1 MLSCSLKGSALLFV
15 VPLYIN
21 AALQPFAAGTSC
33 NGSHY
38 QQLLDITA
46 AYMWYV
52 PETLS
57 TLPPQL
63 VVLCAS
69 AGGGYDD
76 ASHATRD
83 PCLEGAE
90 FDLPPLDGALWTV
103 RTASALGDHA
113 PSAAPFRLVL
123 GLPRTCVPVRPH
135 TAMCRDRCCG
145 RSGFPLA
152 VAKAVSA
159 HTMQVC

>member
-1 MLSCSLKGSALLFV
+1 MIAS
-15 VPLYIN
+15 
-21 AALQPFAAGTSC
+21 T
-33 NGSHY
+33 
-38 QQLLDITA
+38 TA
-46 AYMWYV
+46 APATPMRTAL
-52 PETLS
+52 PCTSTALCCARHTHLS
-57 TLPPQL
+57 VCASAACA
-63 VVLCAS
+63 VVSVLRGACLGARFHAGAGGGWCAS
-69 AGGGYDD
+69 AGGSYDD